1 MNTFSEQQIRS
12 YERMLTSFES
22 VRYNLLL
29 AQMQSG
35 KTDTYHLIAC
45 EMLRMGLIEQIII
58 FSGNR
63 EKELFEQLKT
73 TNRREFYEKYKIFLK
88 EKGIDDKE
96 IFEKIK
102 KSLKVIWGPQLKKEI
117 PLLTHEKTLYIWE
130 ESHYAQTHSQ
140 YPSFILQQIGIPMD
154 GELSWFEKYNNYFLS
169 VSATPFSEFVD
180 NIEKKQ
186 KAVVHLS
193 LANEYKSVKWHLQK
207 GNIQPYQDLKEGLE
221 RALKT
226 SETKIGYGLVRIS
239 FKTQEEVI
247 EIITRNNWLYIL
259 YDQDSPIKNI
269 NQILERQPTKNTII
283 LLKGKCRMGKQVSKQ
298 YVLFCLETSKFS
310 KTDTLLQ
317 GLLGRCCGYHTNE
330 HIIIYLHKN
339 YFESQELQ
347 RFVQMYHDKST
358 TPFRGSNLKIPK
370 GLKPNKYGKFS
381 TIPEKV
387 VWTNKKLLIQN
398 IRQAYLLGNY
408 ESFNCS
414 TQQEE
419 IKTQINDE
427 NTIFKIHKLKPS
439 FKHYDKIFPKI
450 QESIEKK
457 YPIATHLMNKN
468 EIHLWVHD
476 DGYVYILSTTYSQ
489 PTNILIPSFPITT
502 TREIFYK

>member
-12 YERMLTSFES
+12 YKRTLASFET

-73 TNRREFYEKYKIFLK
+73 KNMKEFYEKYEIFLR
-88 EKGIDDKE
+88 EKGIDKKE

-130 ESHYAQTHSQ
+130 ESHYAQTQHQ
-140 YPSFILQQIGIPMD
+140 HPSFILQQIGISMD
-154 GELSWFEKYNNYFLS
+154 GELTWFEKYNNYFLS

-180 NIEKKQ
+180 NTEKKQ

-193 LANEYKSVKWHLQK
+193 LANEYKSVKWHLEK
-207 GNIQPYQDLKEGLE
+207 GNIKWYEDLQKGLE
-221 RALKT
+221 EAFTT
-226 SETKIGYGLVRIS
+226 SESKLGYGLIRIS
-239 FKTQEEVI
+239 FKTQDEVI
-247 EIITRNNWLYIL
+247 ETIKQKNWSYIL
-259 YDQDSPIKNI
+259 YDQNSPIKNI
-269 NQILERQPTKNTII
+269 NQILETQPTKNTII

-298 YVLFCLETSKFS
+298 HVLFCFETSKHS

-317 GLLGRCCGYHTNE
+317 GLLGRCCGYHTNGD
-330 HIIIYLHKN
+330 IFIYLYKN
-339 YFESQELQ
+339 YLESQELQ
-347 RFVQMYHDKST
+347 RFVQMYDKKST
-358 TPFRGSNLKIPK
+358 TPFKGSNLKIPK
-370 GLKPNKYGKFS
+370 GIKPNKYGKFS
-381 TIPEKV
+381 IIPEKV
-387 VWTNKKLLIQN
+387 YWKNKKLLIQN
-398 IRQAYLLGNY
+398 IHEAYESGNY

-414 TQQEE
+414 TQQDE
-419 IKTQINDE
+419 IKEQIKNE
-427 NTIFKIHKLKPS
+427 NTIFKIHKLNES
-439 FKHYDKIFPKI
+439 FKHYDIIFPKI
-450 QESIEKK
+450 Q
-457 YPIATHLMNKN
+457 
-468 EIHLWVHD
+468 
-476 DGYVYILSTTYSQ
+476 
-489 PTNILIPSFPITT
+489 
-502 TREIFYK
+502 